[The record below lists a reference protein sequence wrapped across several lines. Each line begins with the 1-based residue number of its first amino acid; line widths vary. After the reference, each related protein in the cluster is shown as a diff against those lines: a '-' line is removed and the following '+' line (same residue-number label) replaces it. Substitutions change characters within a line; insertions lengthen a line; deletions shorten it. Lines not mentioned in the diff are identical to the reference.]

1 MGMPLTTM
9 LFLIAFVVSL
19 LTYGILMYVYFA
31 LSLSTIGKKLKK
43 DNCILAWIPIA
54 NVIFAL
60 ELAGRPWWWIFLF
73 LIPIVNII
81 IAVVMWMDI
90 AKNSNQSKWL
100 GIIGIIPII
109 HIFLP
114 GYLAYVPQSKKDAT
128 HPAPFIILIVSFLAL
143 LFAIGFG
150 IGTATYGVQIS
161 QIQNIFSKQQ
171 PSFSN
176 PSIKQST
183 DSTQQDTPACNHPN
197 GDVEY
202 WWWDVPQD
210 IRDCYIDLYGEPAFI
225 KTQNTQNNCT
235 FPNGDVAEWWETVP
249 QSTRDCFTSM
259 YGAPQFAEEG
269 GDVPYCDYDHDP
281 DCWPPGEFPGD
292 IDAYDHPNG
301 DIEFW

>member
-19 LTYGILMYVYFA
+19 LTYGILTYVYFA

-114 GYLAYVPQSKKDAT
+114 GYLAYVPQNKKDTT
-128 HPAPFIILIVSFLAL
+128 HPTPFIILILSFLAL
-143 LFAIGFG
+143 LFAVGFG
-150 IGTATYGVQIS
+150 IGTATYGTQIP
-161 QIQNIFSKQQ
+161 QIQSFFSKQPLPQ
-171 PSFSN
+171 LN
-176 PSIKQST
+176 PPIQKPVNST
-183 DSTQQDTPACNHPN
+183 LQNNPAYQDNPVCDHPN

-210 IRDCYIDLYGEPAFI
+210 IRDCYTDLYGEPAFT
-225 KTQNTQNNCT
+225 KTTPTQNTQNNCVY
-235 FPNGDVAEWWETVP
+235 PNGDVAEWWETVP
-249 QSTRDCFTSM
+249 QSTRD
-259 YGAPQFAEEG
+259 
-269 GDVPYCDYDHDP
+269 
-281 DCWPPGEFPGD
+281 
-292 IDAYDHPNG
+292 
-301 DIEFW
+301 